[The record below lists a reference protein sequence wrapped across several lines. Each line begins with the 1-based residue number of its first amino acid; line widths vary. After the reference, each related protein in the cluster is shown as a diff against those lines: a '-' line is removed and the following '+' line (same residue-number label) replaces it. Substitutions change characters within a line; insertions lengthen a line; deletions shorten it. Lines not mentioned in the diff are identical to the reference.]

1 MAHGGKVSNISLNLE
16 SLNILTFQALKAT
29 RGLLHSFVLG
39 WFYSASYFLAKI
51 FKTFGS
57 SLAHEQHRTSHR
69 LDLPHDVG
77 DAGFHMTIG
86 TTAFCG
92 AGDVVQS
99 KSIRG
104 LCWSWTAYEVPD
116 GDIKSSIGYTELMLR
131 WETWANTSFSTICD
145 CGNKGRDM
153 DKNGWGKVRW
163 ERRESLGLSL
173 EWVPKLVS
181 QLKVM
186 SPQQKQR
193 QWAET
198 LKRIRSGCV
207 KKKKRIPFTCS
218 FLLQNYTQKGDLSLW
233 VCMHAQPCLTLWNH
247 QAPWNFP
254 GKNTR
259 VGCFLLQAIFPIQG
273 LKPCLPYLLHWQ
285 AGSLSLNY
293 LGIPEF
299 IKVLSKRAFQIY
311 DGHRLF
317 HTLFW

>member
-1 MAHGGKVSNISLNLE
+1 MVLLETTVHQIPTCVVAMVINRTEKILEPSSNQWMKFFIGLDMAHGSKVSNISLNLE
-16 SLNILTFQALKAT
+16 SLNILTFQASKAT

-51 FKTFGS
+51 FKMFGA

-77 DAGFHMTIG
+77 DAGFHMTVG

-92 AGDVVQS
+92 AGDVIQS

-131 WETWANTSFSTICD
+131 WEIWANTSFSTIYD
-145 CGNKGRDM
+145 CGNKDRDM

-163 ERRESLGLSL
+163 VRRESLGLSL
-173 EWVPKLVS
+173 EWLPKLMS

-207 KKKKRIPFTCS
+207 KKEKKGFHSHAHFSSRIT
-218 FLLQNYTQKGDLSLW
+218 LKKG
-233 VCMHAQPCLTLWNH
+233 
-247 QAPWNFP
+247 
-254 GKNTR
+254 
-259 VGCFLLQAIFPIQG
+259 I
-273 LKPCLPYLLHWQ
+273 
-285 AGSLSLNY
+285 
-293 LGIPEF
+293 
-299 IKVLSKRAFQIY
+299 
-311 DGHRLF
+311 
-317 HTLFW
+317 

>member
-29 RGLLHSFVLG
+29 RGLLHILVLG

-69 LDLPHDVG
+69 LDLPRDVG
-77 DAGFHMTIG
+77 DSGFHMTVG

-92 AGDVVQS
+92 TGDVIQS

-104 LCWSWTAYEVPD
+104 LHFKMLILNCLWGTRWRYQVITWVCL
-116 GDIKSSIGYTELMLR
+116 GIELMLR
-131 WETWANTSFSTICD
+131 GEIWANTSFSTIYD

-163 ERRESLGLSL
+163 ERRGSLGLSL
-173 EWVPKLVS
+173 EQLPKLVS

-198 LKRIRSGCV
+198 LKGIRSGCV
-207 KKKKRIPFTCS
+207 
-218 FLLQNYTQKGDLSLW
+218 
-233 VCMHAQPCLTLWNH
+233 
-247 QAPWNFP
+247 
-254 GKNTR
+254 
-259 VGCFLLQAIFPIQG
+259 
-273 LKPCLPYLLHWQ
+273 
-285 AGSLSLNY
+285 
-293 LGIPEF
+293 
-299 IKVLSKRAFQIY
+299 
-311 DGHRLF
+311 
-317 HTLFW
+317 